1 MRIQIT
7 PDGYITQD
15 SEAPIVG
22 RSYYLEDATSGTT
35 AQNKAFH
42 ALVAEYY
49 KSGCHS
55 KPNTSYDQFR
65 DYIKRD
71 LGAGFESYVFAY
83 WDGKRAKI
91 RKVKR
96 FDMIPKSVVD
106 DPEWSQSILGKLKSW
121 GDYTKKERQSTM
133 DKLIA
138 EMHQAGVQTKKF
150 HQILEGMER

>member
-7 PDGYITQD
+7 PDGYICQD

-55 KPNTSYDQFR
+55 HDSVTYMMFR
-65 DYIKRD
+65 EIIKRD
-71 LGAGFESYVFAY
+71 LGAGFEKVMYSESPLHIVKSFQEVPIE
-83 WDGKRAKI
+83 I
-91 RKVKR
+91 RRLEKW
-96 FDMIPKSVVD
+96 KSH
-106 DPEWSQSILGKLKSW
+106 ILGKLKSW
-121 GDYTKKERQSTM
+121 SEYTLKERRNTM
-133 DKLIA
+133 DLLIA
-138 EMHQAGVQTKKF
+138 EMHQVGVTTKKF
-150 HQILEGMER
+150 YQILEGMEK